1 MKFTGF
7 ARETNW
13 ATFFSFFTKTFFKP
27 KQKIKQKHSIR
38 KPFYFSQRHQFDA
51 IYFPTVGYRLKLQE
65 LTDGGDY
72 TCHAN
77 FDQSH
82 EFDYHFIIN
91 IDREL
96 KKGRGYVK
104 IIKNENNSNQIAI
117 NVTDATDAP
126 IGVNKFLTTAIRK
139 PHLIATKSSNR
150 NSIVASNSM
159 VKRTTGDG
167 HSSIQKRHINSFD
180 TTTVSTPFTT
190 TTATIV
196 TTAPPTTTSSSSSS
210 KTVLHSNKQQHST
223 LSDLE
228 LSTTTAE
235 IPTTIVP
242 LPRDNPYPMVLPYS
256 MGKRKGWSIRY

>member
-1 MKFTGF
+1 MLGKQIK
-7 ARETNW
+7 RHVSIRPN
-13 ATFFSFFTKTFFKP
+13 TKIFLKP
-27 KQKIKQKHSIR
+27 KQKLLTKKSFNT
-38 KPFYFSQRHQFDA
+38 KTNFYFSQRHQFDA

-72 TCHAN
+72 ACHAK

-82 EFDYHFIIN
+82 EFDYHFTVN

-96 KKGRGYVK
+96 KKCRGYAK
-104 IIKNENNSNQIAI
+104 IIQNENNNKIAI
-117 NVTDATDAP
+117 DVTDTTEAP
-126 IGVNKFLTTAIRK
+126 IGADKCLTTAIRK

-150 NSIVASNSM
+150 NSIVASKSM

-167 HSSIQKRHINSFD
+167 QSSIQKRHINSFD

-190 TTATIV
+190 TANII
-196 TTAPPTTTSSSSSS
+196 TTAPSTTSSSSSIP
-210 KTVLHSNKQQHST
+210 VIHSNEQHST

-228 LSTTTAE
+228 LSTATAA

-242 LPRDNPYPMVLPYS
+242 VPWDNSYPMILPYS
-256 MGKRKGWSIRY
+256 MGKRYG